1 MVKRKKVK
9 SQGRPTHKRTELSAK
24 TIESMAGFGIP
35 VGDIAKAIGVS
46 EPTLRKHYGPELEL
60 GQIKANTQVAQSLF
74 RRAMS
79 DAPNAVTA
87 AIFWLKCRAGWRE
100 ETNGPGKKEAA
111 RENAMTAERGSGWEK
126 LLDSGPLQIN

>member
-1 MVKRKKVK
+1 MVKRKKAK
-9 SQGRPTHKRTELSAK
+9 PQGRPTHKRSDQSAK

-35 VGDIAKAIGVS
+35 VADIARAIGIS
-46 EPTLRKHYGPELEL
+46 EPTLRKHYGSELDL

-74 RRAMS
+74 RRAVS

-100 ETNGPGKKEAA
+100 DSVGPGKKEVA
-111 RENAMTAERGSGWEK
+111 REDAMTAERGTSWDK
-126 LLDSGPLQIN
+126 LLDPGSLRVN